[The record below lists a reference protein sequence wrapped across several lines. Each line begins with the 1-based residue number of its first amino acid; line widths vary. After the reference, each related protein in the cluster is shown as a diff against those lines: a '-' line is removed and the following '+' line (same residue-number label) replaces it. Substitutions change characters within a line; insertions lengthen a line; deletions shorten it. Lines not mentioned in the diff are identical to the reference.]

1 MKYSV
6 MNLFV
11 MSNEL
16 VFLWIFDQV
25 LFDVIES
32 SNVPNQPK
40 MIESIVV
47 DPKEYDEKELM

>member
-1 MKYSV
+1 
-6 MNLFV
+6 